1 MQLSFSR
8 RDEVQRHCI
17 PPPRAVG
24 LIQDTELNVK
34 NDIGTNTK
42 RNTDLA
48 DLEIIDCNLVFRYRS
63 EILF

>member
-17 PPPRAVG
+17 PTPRAVG

-42 RNTDLA
+42 RNADLA
-48 DLEIIDCNLVFRYRS
+48 DLEIC
-63 EILF
+63 EIIMR

>member
-42 RNTDLA
+42 RNADLA